1 MLTLQNMLPVVS
13 LSPTRYAALTTNKGR
28 VLSWGFKDVPG
39 STKAAVEAPV
49 PGAYVAAFR
58 GFEGKPAPVAK
69 KRYGGCGAGN
79 FGVLGGF

>member
-1 MLTLQNMLPVVS
+1 MPCLLL
-13 LSPTRYAALTTNKGR
+13 LCYTRYAAFSTNKGR

-69 KRYGGCGAGN
+69 KRCGECRAWN
-79 FGVLGGF
+79 FGGDSVLKLLL